1 MPGDGPAAAETRLS
15 PVDLGPGSAHSEAA
29 RWSTRGFGFALG
41 VCLVVGVVAATIL
54 AWRVAVV
61 VFLSIL
67 LASALE
73 PLVGWG
79 RDKLPIPRGLA
90 ILLLYAAFAIV
101 VVASALIFLPGALV
115 EATDIVRRLPAAL
128 DGIATWA
135 AGLQPAVV
143 GTMLNSLAEA
153 ARASLLQPQAPRAE
167 EVVGVGVSVAE
178 AAATLVTVFAL
189 VYFWIIERARLQR
202 YATAFLPLE
211 RRAGARDAWNDIELR
226 LGGWVR
232 GQLILMG
239 SVAVATGTAYWLLG
253 LPSAIVL
260 GLIAGIA
267 ELVPLIGPALGAIP
281 AILVAAAL
289 RPDLLVP
296 VIVVYLIIQVVEGNL
311 LVPVVMRGSVGI
323 PPFVVLVSLLIGA
336 ALGGL
341 IGALMAVPMAAIV
354 VVVLERMQA
363 REVPVTLDPSAATDD
378 DPGPIQAAER
388 KRPARP
394 PDGGSTP
401 DAVPGST

>member
-1 MPGDGPAAAETRLS
+1 M
-15 PVDLGPGSAHSEAA
+15 

-41 VCLVVGVVAATIL
+41 VCLVVGIVAATIL

-79 RDKLPIPRGLA
+79 RGKLPIPRGLA
-90 ILLLYAAFAIV
+90 IVLLYAALAMV
-101 VVASALIFLPGALV
+101 VVASALVFLPGALV
-115 EATDIVRRLPAAL
+115 EAEDIVRRLPAAL
-128 DGIATWA
+128 DGIVAWA
-135 AGLQPAVV
+135 AGLQPAVL
-143 GTMLNSLAEA
+143 GTMLSSLAEA
-153 ARASLLQPQAPRAE
+153 ARSALLQPATPRAE

-232 GQLILMG
+232 GQLVLMG

-253 LPSAIVL
+253 LPSALVL
-260 GLIAGIA
+260 GIIAGIA
-267 ELVPLIGPALGAIP
+267 ELVPLVGPALGAIP

-296 VIVVYLIIQVVEGNL
+296 VIIVYLIIQLVEGNL

-323 PPFVVLVSLLIGA
+323 PPFVVLVSLLVGA
-336 ALGGL
+336 AIGGL

-363 REVPVTLDPSAATDD
+363 REVPVTLDAATTDVPEAAPTAD
-378 DPGPIQAAER
+378 GEPGRA
-388 KRPARP
+388 
-394 PDGGSTP
+394 P
-401 DAVPGST
+401 DARSALTSKPGAS